1 MKERT
6 VKEIFKKPDSFYE
19 FFVRSA
25 GVDKEATHYC
35 PGCGHGNLHKIIAE
49 AIDDLE
55 IADRTVFVSPVGCSV
70 FGYYYFNVGNVQAAH
85 GRAPAVATGI
95 KRALPHSIVISYQ
108 GDGDL
113 AAIGANEILQA
124 ANRGESLTVIFVNN
138 AIYGMTGGQMAPT
151 TLMGMKTTTTPYG
164 RRAENEGYPLRVCEL
179 LSTLQAP
186 VYIERCTLED
196 SKSIMKTRKAIR
208 KALELQ
214 INNKG
219 FSLIEVLSPCPTGWK
234 LEPIDSREWITR
246 NMVSVFPPD
255 VYKDRTD
262 AVARPLPSLPV
273 YDVAEVRKI
282 LGISDDA
289 SDAVQSIPA
298 EFATQKLVLAG
309 FGGQGVLLLGQLL
322 AKSAM
327 HEGKFVSWL
336 PSYGPEMRGGT
347 ANCHVVVS
355 RERIG
360 SPYVSNPNVLVAMNQ
375 PSLEKFAELVEPG
388 GTVIYDSS
396 FVKNVLL
403 PAHVRAVPIP
413 FSEIANELGNAK
425 VANVVAAG
433 AIIGLTGVTE
443 REAFKSLLGTLKKE
457 LLEANL
463 KALAAGLAEAH
474 HAMSK
479 IARHETPTAVT
490 S

>member
-1 MKERT
+1 MKD
-6 VKEIFKKPDSFYE
+6 VFKKPDSFYE
-19 FFVRSA
+19 FFTRSA

-49 AIDDLE
+49 AIDDLG

-70 FGYYYFNVGNVQAAH
+70 FGYYYFRVGNVQAAH

-113 AAIGANEILQA
+113 AAIGCNEILQA

-151 TLMGMKTTTTPYG
+151 TLMDMKTTTTPYG
-164 RRAENEGYPLRVCEL
+164 RRAENEGYPLRVSEL
-179 LSTLQAP
+179 LATLQAP

-196 SKSIMKTRKAIR
+196 SKTIMKTRKAIR

-214 INNKG
+214 IANKG

-234 LEPIDSREWITR
+234 LEPVDSRDWITK

-255 VYKDRTD
+255 VYKDRAD
-262 AVARPLPSLPV
+262 ATARPMPALPI
-273 YDVAEVRKI
+273 YGADEVLHA
-282 LGISDDA
+282 LGIKGGDFTPTGRID
-289 SDAVQSIPA
+289 PT
-298 EFATQKLVLAG
+298 FPTHRLVLAG
-309 FGGQGVLLLGQLL
+309 FGGQGILLLGQLL
-322 AKSAM
+322 ANSSM

-355 RERIG
+355 PERIG
-360 SPYVSNPNVLVAMNQ
+360 SPFVSRPTMLVAMNQ
-375 PSLEKFAELVEPG
+375 PSLEKFADSVEPG
-388 GTVIYDSS
+388 GMVIYDSS
-396 FVKNVLL
+396 FVKSVSL
-403 PAHVRAVPIP
+403 PSHVRAVPIP
-413 FSEIANELGNAK
+413 FSEIANELGSAK

-433 AIIGLTGVTE
+433 VIIGLSGITAEETF
-443 REAFKSLLGTLKKE
+443 RKLLGGLRKD
-457 LLEANL
+457 LLEMNL
-463 KALAAGLAEAH
+463 KALSAGLAEA
-474 HAMSK
+474 
-479 IARHETPTAVT
+479 RHFLDKATLQGEPVA